1 MKVTAK
7 LNNLRISP
15 RKVRLMATFIKGQNV
30 LDAIDQLGTTV
41 KAGTPQ
47 LKKLLESAVANG
59 ENNFGLDKTNLYVY
73 SAIVEAGA
81 TLKRWMPKAYGRAGA
96 IRKRTCKIM
105 ITLEE
110 RVEGLGRKSKEQM
123 EKEKKAR
130 LDAIKKQEKEMKA
143 QAENEEKKPARNAA
157 QAASGGEKKATEAE
171 TKGKGNWT
179 NKIFRRKSM

>member
-15 RKVRLMATFIKGQNV
+15 RKVRLMANFIKGQ
-30 LDAIDQLGTTV
+30 DALPALDQLGTTV
-41 KAGTPQ
+41 KAGTAQ
-47 LKKLLESAVANG
+47 IKKLLESAIANA
-59 ENNFGLDKTNLYVY
+59 ENNFGLDKNNLYVY

-96 IRKRTCKIM
+96 IRKRTSKIE
-105 ITLEE
+105 IILEE

-130 LDAIKKQEKEMKA
+130 LDEQKKREKERKT
-143 QAENEEKKPARNAA
+143 QIEGEEKKENKTEKVAEKTD
-157 QAASGGEKKATEAE
+157 GERVKKGE
-171 TKGKGNWT
+171 GKGNWT

>member
-15 RKVRLMATFIKGQNV
+15 RKVRLMANFIKGQDA
-30 LDAIDQLGTTV
+30 LPAIDQLGATV
-41 KAGTPQ
+41 KAGTAQ
-47 LKKLLESAVANG
+47 MKKLLESAVANA
-59 ENNFGLDKTNLYVY
+59 ENNFGLDKNNLYIF

-96 IRKRTCKIM
+96 IRKRTCKIT

-130 LDAIKKQEKEMKA
+130 MDEIKKREKEAKA
-143 QAENEEKKPARNAA
+143 QAEGEEKKEKKIEKMTEKND
-157 QAASGGEKKATEAE
+157 GEKVKKSE
-171 TKGKGNWT
+171 GKGNWT